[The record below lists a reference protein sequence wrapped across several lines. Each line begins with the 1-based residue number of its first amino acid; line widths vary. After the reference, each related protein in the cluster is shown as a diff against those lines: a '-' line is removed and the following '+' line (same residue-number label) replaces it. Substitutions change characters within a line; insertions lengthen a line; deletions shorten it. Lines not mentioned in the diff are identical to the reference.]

1 MREKLV
7 VPEMGTG
14 LSPRT
19 VWGFAAFLILLHF
32 VLGSLAREIG
42 LHVVRD
48 DARYILLARSLA
60 GLEYR
65 DIYLVGAPVHT
76 LYPPVFPVLLLAWG
90 RVFGE
95 SFAAFTML
103 GVGLSAAALGLL
115 FAGLRRITSPGVALL
130 CLAALAVN
138 PSLVARAGSVRS
150 EVTYMFLTLLA
161 LWLVA
166 RPGRQ
171 AVPTAGGHETGEREC
186 AGDVGRT
193 RRGVSGGRAAA
204 LAIGAAILAT
214 LTRINGLTL
223 VGAMAI
229 AWLFAR
235 RWRALG
241 ALTVASLLTI
251 GAWLAWSTLT
261 AVTLPESNYFQD
273 IARMA
278 PGDTDLTSTLWTRTG
293 ERVWRLFAE
302 SIPWMLPL
310 PTVEGTWIDNAALS
324 GMAIVS
330 LAAGSVILVRKWPAA
345 GLYLLLYGASLFVW
359 PFLRARFIEVVL
371 PLLVPAVILG
381 AGALAGAYRSS
392 WRTPT
397 LVAVVVLLTATGA
410 VKTSGVVR
418 HQLGCEP
425 FQLAEP
431 PACLNEEQSSLLL
444 ALHAVN
450 EKARPRA
457 VFISTMPEPLYYHTG
472 RKSTSWPAARRVRHE
487 DFVAYLRE
495 QGVDWILLTS
505 GSRGIST
512 RLLPNCGELVL
523 EGTFPPRTYL
533 LRIPGSDEAPTPEAA
548 CTAVSEHRERSTV
561 D

>member
-1 MREKLV
+1 MRKKLV
-7 VPEMGTG
+7 VPELGTA
-14 LSPRT
+14 LSPRA
-19 VWGFAAFLILLHF
+19 VWGFAALLILLHF

-65 DIYLVGAPVHT
+65 DIYLVDAPVHT
-76 LYPPVFPVLLLAWG
+76 LYPPVFPVLLLAWS

-103 GVGLSAAALGLL
+103 GVGLSAAALGLQ
-115 FAGLRRITSPGVALL
+115 FAGLKRITSPGVALL

-138 PSLVARAGSVRS
+138 PFLVARAGSVRS
-150 EVTYMFLTLLA
+150 EVTYMFFTLLA

-166 RPGRQ
+166 
-171 AVPTAGGHETGEREC
+171 
-186 AGDVGRT
+186 
-193 RRGVSGGRAAA
+193 GGRAGPPGVPAA
-204 LAIGAAILAT
+204 GGREIGDQDGAGLPHGGGSGAWAAPLAIGAAILAT

-223 VGAMAI
+223 VAAMAI
-229 AWLFAR
+229 AWLLAR
-235 RWRALG
+235 RYRALG
-241 ALTVASLLTI
+241 GLAVASLVTI

-278 PGDTDLTSTLWTRTG
+278 PGDTDLASTLWTRTG
-293 ERVWRLFAE
+293 ERVWRLFAG

-324 GMAIVS
+324 GMAIAS

-359 PFLRARFIEVVL
+359 PFLRGRFIEVVL

-381 AGALAGAYRSS
+381 SGGLAGASRSS

-397 LVAVVVLLTATGA
+397 LVAAAVLLTATGA
-410 VKTSGVVR
+410 VKTAGFVR

-425 FQLAEP
+425 FQLADP

-450 EKARPRA
+450 EKAPPRA